1 MLKWELLSNILIDT
15 IVQLLLH
22 KITNRIP
29 DHKRIDNTLAGGRA
43 PRWRLQASSAGWQWG
58 TSGSADWI
66 HQVCQ
71 RSNSACCDYLKSL
84 SSTGDP
90 LSHVCHIC
98 LRDALSHTL
107 AFIHSQLANRPGY
120 GTALRM
126 EQWVPQPG
134 RGLHLN
140 RKKPK
145 VQFEKPSKESIVK
158 LSPTVSMWMAIF
170 SRPQLDTRHATAHKW
185 STVITVRYSKVLY
198 SHWVT

>member
-1 MLKWELLSNILIDT
+1 MRTFKLLSNILIDT

-29 DHKRIDNTLAGGRA
+29 EHQRIDNTLAGGRA
-43 PRWRLQASSAGWQWG
+43 PRWRCRHLLLGDNGVPLGVPTGFTKSVKGVTQHVVTIWSHWVQLATLSPTSA
-58 TSGSADWI
+58 TSVS
-66 HQVCQ
+66 VM
-71 RSNSACCDYLKSL
+71 L
-84 SSTGDP
+84 SPIS
-90 LSHVCHIC
+90 
-98 LRDALSHTL
+98 
-107 AFIHSQLANRPGY
+107 FIHSQLANRPGY

-158 LSPTVSMWMAIF
+158 LSPAVSMWMAIF

-185 STVITVRYSKVLY
+185 STVMTVRYSKVLY